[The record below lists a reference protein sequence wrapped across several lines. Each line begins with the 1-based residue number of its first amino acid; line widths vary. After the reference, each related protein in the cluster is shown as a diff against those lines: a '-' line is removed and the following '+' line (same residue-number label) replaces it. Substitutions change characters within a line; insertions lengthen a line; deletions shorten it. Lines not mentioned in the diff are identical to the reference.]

1 MWILDPPEI
10 GRGVQAWEAWR
21 ESLLAMDRSDESIG
35 IALEEADRTIAL
47 IKRIQAE
54 HSEASRP

>member
-21 ESLLAMDRSDESIG
+21 ESLLAMDRRDESIG

-47 IKRIQAE
+47 IKQIQAE
-54 HSEASRP
+54 HSEAAQP